1 MRMRKKRMRIVLCS
15 CLALLTF
22 GCDSFSEDRAY
33 SFFVAGHTYG
43 SPSSD
48 SIGLFP
54 AFRAKFPELNAD
66 PLIVKGF
73 LTGDIV
79 KIPNEDAWDR
89 VDLDLEKLD
98 APVYFAPGNHDLKDY
113 DLYHKR
119 YAPLARYF
127 FIEDDLFVIPEV
139 QMDGWDIEQDQL
151 NFFAQLTANQADRI
165 EHIFIFVHQVIFM
178 DCVPLIPNSS
188 EGRAVKLNF
197 ETVILPIIEA
207 TNKPT
212 YLFAGD
218 VGAFDWGTAVFYEQ
232 MNNVTYI
239 ASGMGGGVDDNYL
252 IVDVRKDKSV
262 KFRVVGLYD
271 QKMRKIDDY

>member
-1 MRMRKKRMRIVLCS
+1 MGKKRIRIVLCS

-43 SPSSD
+43 SPSTD
-48 SIGLFP
+48 SLGLYP
-54 AFRAKFPELNAD
+54 PFRATFPELNAD

-79 KIPNEDAWDR
+79 KIPNEDSWDR

-98 APVYFAPGNHDLKDY
+98 APVSFAPGNHDLKDY
-113 DLYHKR
+113 DLYQKR

-139 QMDGWDIEQDQL
+139 QMDGWNIEQNQL
-151 NFFAQLTANQADRI
+151 NFYTQLTANQAQRI

-188 EGRAVKLNF
+188 EGRAERLNF

-239 ASGMGGGVDDNYL
+239 ASGMGGGVYDNYL
-252 IVDVRKDKSV
+252 IVDVGKDESV
-262 KFRVVGLYD
+262 KYRIIGLNG
-271 QKMRKIDDY
+271 QEMRKIDDY